1 MNLASIPSGDDV
13 RMALQSVMDPELGL
27 SVVDLGLVVKV
38 EAESGALMVGLA
50 QTSPVCPHGE
60 AMRREVHATLT
71 LAFPGIASTVVLL
84 PEFPW
89 HSGMMTPDAKAI
101 LGW

>member
-1 MNLASIPSGDDV
+1 MNSHPQPTDDEV
-13 RMALQSVMDPELGL
+13 RDALRHVMDPEMGIGI
-27 SVVDLGLVVKV
+27 VDLGLVVAIRLLPTV
-38 EAESGALMVGLA
+38 LEVDLA

-60 AMRREVHATLT
+60 AMRRECQAALSQ
-71 LAFPGIASTVVLL
+71 AFPQLEARVQLK

-89 HSGMMTPDAKAI
+89 HSGLMTPEAKGL